1 MLPGRGESHDVCISS
16 NYDSQARKLIFFF
29 FFSNDED
36 HGPRK
41 IDLQI
46 KVTAG
51 FSFLNSTIGTCLA
64 GHHIADPIQVDIVQY

>member
-1 MLPGRGESHDVCISS
+1 MFASDSR
-16 NYDSQARKLIFFF
+16 NYDSHARKLIFFF
-29 FFSNDED
+29 FLFFFQTMKTYV
-36 HGPRK
+36 PRK

-64 GHHIADPIQVDIVQY
+64 GHHVADPVQVDIVQY